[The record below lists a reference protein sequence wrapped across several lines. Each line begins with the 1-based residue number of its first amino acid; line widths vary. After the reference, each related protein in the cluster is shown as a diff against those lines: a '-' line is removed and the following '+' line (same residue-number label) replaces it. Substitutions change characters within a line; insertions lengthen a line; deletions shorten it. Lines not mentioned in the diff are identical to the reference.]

1 MHLPVAVVVVVI
13 AVEVVIVRFASAY
26 EVRLNG

>member
-1 MHLPVAVVVVVI
+1 MHLPVAVVVVI